1 MLCPRI
7 KFEKYGTN
15 NVIIYLYLGECNA
28 VYFPDYTAP
37 RTQLWWIEQIQEFH
51 ERLQWDGLW
60 IDMNE
65 PSNFVAGDEVEVSD
79 CTVGTAAGPL
89 LHYGRAARPG
99 R

>member
-1 MLCPRI
+1 M
-7 KFEKYGTN
+7 
-15 NVIIYLYLGECNA
+15 NVLHFS
-28 VYFPDYTAP
+28 VYFPDYTAA

-65 PSNFVAGDEVEVSD
+65 PSNFVAGDEEEVSES
-79 CTVGTAAGPL
+79 TVDTAAQNC
-89 LHYGRAARPG
+89 GRAARPG